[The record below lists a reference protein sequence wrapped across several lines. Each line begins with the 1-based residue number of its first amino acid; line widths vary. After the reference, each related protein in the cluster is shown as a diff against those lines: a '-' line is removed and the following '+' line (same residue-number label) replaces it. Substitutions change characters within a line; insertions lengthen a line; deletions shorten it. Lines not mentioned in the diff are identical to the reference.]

1 MGCRGAG
8 VTRIRFENRPPWGRD
23 GYPLR
28 RGRRYYSR
36 MPASSAAA
44 PPPWPGLEDSGLG
57 LRFDDARFLGAG
69 PDGIAVAARRR
80 DDGGEVELRFVP
92 ARVHSKALL
101 QRWSR
106 YRLIVHPHV
115 VGLESLER
123 IGEDWC
129 VVLSGKRERSL
140 ADELERDWTG
150 EPALRLLE
158 QLASA
163 LASAH
168 DVGIAHGRLEPDAV
182 WLDASRR
189 ARLEL
194 SGVRV
199 SGGASAPGAAAGA
212 ASAERHAD
220 LPALAAIAERLF
232 PSRTAA

>member
-1 MGCRGAG
+1 
-8 VTRIRFENRPPWGRD
+8 
-23 GYPLR
+23 
-28 RGRRYYSR
+28 
-36 MPASSAAA
+36 MPASSAPA
-44 PPPWPGLEDSGLG
+44 PPPWPGLEDSGLAR
-57 LRFDDARFLGAG
+57 LFDDARFLAAG

-80 DDGGEVELRFVP
+80 EDGGDVELRLGP

-123 IGEDWC
+123 TRDDWC
-129 VVLSGKRERSL
+129 VVLSGLRQRSL
-140 ADELERDWTG
+140 ADELGGDWTG

-182 WLDASRR
+182 WLDDSRR
-189 ARLEL
+189 AQLEF

-199 SGGASAPGAAAGA
+199 TGGASAPGAAAVGA
-212 ASAERHAD
+212 ADRDAD
-220 LPALAAIAERLF
+220 LLGLAGIAERLF
-232 PSRTAA
+232 ASPLAALDALPWLERRGSSG